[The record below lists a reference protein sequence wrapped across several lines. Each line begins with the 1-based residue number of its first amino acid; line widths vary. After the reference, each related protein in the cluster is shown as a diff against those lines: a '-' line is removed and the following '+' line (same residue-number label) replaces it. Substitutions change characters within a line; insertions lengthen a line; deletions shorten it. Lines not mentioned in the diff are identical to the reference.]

1 MRERPWRGVREPPVL
16 FERLLRRLV
25 PRGPRGDALAGDLR
39 EEYDRRAASEGEG
52 DSAAAW
58 YRREA
63 GAIGVRYALRSL
75 KTHFHD
81 LIQAPFD
88 ILHTGGISR
97 INPQRN
103 GDGACAA
110 AIRALSTIGGSFPEP
125 A

>member
-1 MRERPWRGVREPPVL
+1 
-16 FERLLRRLV
+16 V
-25 PRGPRGDALAGDLR
+25 PRGPRGEALVGDLR

-88 ILHTGGISR
+88 ILHTRGVLTDQSAAERGWRLRRSHPGVINNRGVVSR
-97 INPQRN
+97 
-103 GDGACAA
+103 ACLTTRDD
-110 AIRALSTIGGSFPEP
+110 IVRHVLLP
-125 A
+125 AETAR